1 MGETS
6 SSTFVLICLCVR
18 NSLTL
23 LYFFLSVWVF
33 TFPSYML
40 SFSDCFPSFNLS
52 FCFNFNIFL
61 LTLFTFSIFLFT
73 LFTFSIFLFRPIFF
87 SSTCRCIVLWSI
99 ENHKLNPVAVKLFS
113 LMCPFSISYQT
124 FARQKRQKKRSF
136 LECHSHCIWCNELF
150 LMKLWYH

>member
-18 NSLTL
+18 NSLGL
-23 LYFFLSVWVF
+23 LYFFLCLSVCLSEYSLFLLICFHSLTVF
-33 TFPSYML
+33 PHSLFIYVIISIFFYSLYTF
-40 SFSDCFPSFNLS
+40 SFFL
-52 FCFNFNIFL
+52 NIFL
-61 LTLFTFSIFLFT
+61 YFYFLFG
-73 LFTFSIFLFRPIFF
+73 PIFF

-124 FARQKRQKKRSF
+124 LARQKRQKKTQLFGMSF
-136 LECHSHCIWCNELF
+136 TLYLVQ
-150 LMKLWYH
+150 